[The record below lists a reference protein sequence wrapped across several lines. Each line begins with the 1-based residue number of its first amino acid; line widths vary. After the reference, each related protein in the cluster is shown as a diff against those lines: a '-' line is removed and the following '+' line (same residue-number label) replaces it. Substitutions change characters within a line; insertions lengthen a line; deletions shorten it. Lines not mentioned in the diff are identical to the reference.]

1 MHDAIGN
8 EHAPC
13 EGTPRIACLVPSI
26 TELLFDLGL
35 GEYVVARTGFCIHPA
50 PQVLEVP
57 KVGGTKDVNIKKL
70 LSLNPSYIIVNIDEN
85 RKEVI
90 EEIRK
95 TAPQV
100 AFGAHLQ
107 GAPDRGIAVRAQDA
121 GACED
126 KRDATKQ
133 TAPQV
138 QIVVTH
144 PSAPEDNAALYA
156 LLGFIFRCEDKANTL
171 IAQLHAALAEART
184 LTQALPRER
193 VLYLIWKDPW
203 MTVGAD
209 TYIAR
214 TLATVGWD
222 CAQPEPE
229 AGAGHATKKLRY
241 PSFLED
247 NSMWRS
253 VERVLLS
260 SEPFHFGQTH
270 LQELARFAPQAQWQL
285 IDGEITSWY
294 GSRAIPS
301 MRALA
306 HIRLAASKKMNVTQ
320 RPQGAN

>member
-1 MHDAIGN
+1 MNAMQDAMGN

-13 EGTPRIACLVPSI
+13 AGTPRIACLVPSI

-35 GEYVVARTGFCIHPA
+35 GEFVVARTGFCIHPA
-50 PQVLEVP
+50 PQVLAVP
-57 KVGGTKDVNIKKL
+57 KVGGTKDVNLKKL
-70 LSLNPSYIIVNIDEN
+70 LSLHPTYIIVNIDEN

-90 EEIRK
+90 EEIKK
-95 TAPQV
+95 TAPQI
-100 AFGAHLQ
+100 
-107 GAPDRGIAVRAQDA
+107 R
-121 GACED
+121 
-126 KRDATKQ
+126 
-133 TAPQV
+133 
-138 QIVVTH
+138 IVVTH
-144 PSAPEDNAALYA
+144 PRAPEDNAALYA
-156 LLGFIFRCEDKANTL
+156 LLGFIFRCEAKADAL
-171 IAQLHAALAEART
+171 IAQLRAALAEART

-222 CAQPEPE
+222 CVQPERE
-229 AGAGHATKKLRY
+229 MGAGGATTIPRY

-247 NSMWRS
+247 NAVWQTVDRI
-253 VERVLLS
+253 LLS
-260 SEPFHFGQTH
+260 SEPYRFEEKHWA
-270 LQELARFAPQAQWQL
+270 ELAGIAPDVPSQP

-294 GSRAIPS
+294 GSRAIAS

-306 HIRLAASKKMNVTQ
+306 HVRLATSKKMNVTQ

>member
-1 MHDAIGN
+1 MNAMQDAIGN

-13 EGTPRIACLVPSI
+13 ETTPRIACLVPSI

-35 GEYVVARTGFCIHPA
+35 GENVVARTGFCIHPK
-50 PQVLEVP
+50 PQVLAVP

-70 LSLNPSYIIVNIDEN
+70 LSLHPTYIIVNIDEN

-90 EEIRK
+90 DDI
-95 TAPQV
+95 
-100 AFGAHLQ
+100 
-107 GAPDRGIAVRAQDA
+107 
-121 GACED
+121 
-126 KRDATKQ
+126 KQ
-133 TAPQV
+133 TAPQ
-138 QIVVTH
+138 IRIIATH
-144 PSAPEDNAALYA
+144 PCAPEDNAALYA
-156 LLGFIFRCEDKANTL
+156 LLGFIFRCEAKADAL
-171 IAQLHAALAEART
+171 IAQLRDALAEART

-203 MTVGAD
+203 MSVGAD

-222 CAQPEPE
+222 CVQPEPK
-229 AGAGHATKKLRY
+229 AGAKLALNATEKIPRY

-247 NSMWRS
+247 NSVWQS
-253 VERVLLS
+253 VDRILLS
-260 SEPFHFGQTH
+260 SEPYRFEEKHRA
-270 LQELARFAPQAQWQL
+270 ELAQIAPDSPCQM

-294 GSRAIPS
+294 GSRAIAS

-306 HIRLAASKKMNVTQ
+306 HVRLVTSKKMNVTQ

>member
-1 MHDAIGN
+1 MNAMHDAIGH
-8 EHAPC
+8 EHAPSA
-13 EGTPRIACLVPSI
+13 GAPRIACLVPSI

-35 GEYVVARTGFCIHPA
+35 GECVVARTGFCIHPR
-50 PQVLEVP
+50 PEVLTVP
-57 KVGGTKDVNIKKL
+57 KVGGTKDVNLKKL

-90 EEIRK
+90 EEI
-95 TAPQV
+95 
-100 AFGAHLQ
+100 
-107 GAPDRGIAVRAQDA
+107 
-121 GACED
+121 
-126 KRDATKQ
+126 KQ

-138 QIVVTH
+138 HIIVTH
-144 PSAPEDNAALYA
+144 PLAPEDNAALYA
-156 LLGFIFRCEDKANTL
+156 LLGFIFRCEDKANSL
-171 IAQLHAALAEART
+171 IAQLHAALAEARA

-247 NSMWRS
+247 NSVWRS

-320 RPQGAN
+320 RLQGAN